1 MIIELNQGDLTM
13 KMIAIAGFVFAATS
27 IAALVHEY
35 RTDVLHGPY
44 IEGSDLSS
52 NATTMRLIMA
62 PAIVDYFRWRARN
75 IIYLTSI
82 IAC

>member
-1 MIIELNQGDLTM
+1 MIIEWGQAQMTIE
-13 KMIAIAGFVFAATS
+13 MIAIVGFAFVATT
-27 IAALVHEY
+27 IAALLHEY

-44 IEGSDLSS
+44 IEGLDRRS
-52 NATTMRLIMA
+52 NVVIRHWALA
-62 PAIVDYFRWRARN
+62 PVIADRFRWRARN